1 MALMDGDPGRSEHR
15 QRLLVR
21 LDEIDAQLQRSKDVT
36 TAVVPDA
43 AIGRLTRV
51 DAVQAGYVSDELR
64 RRIAAERI
72 RVERALQRI
81 EDGTYGLCQA
91 CKGPIPDARL
101 IARPD
106 AALCVDCAE
115 VAERRRR

>member
-1 MALMDGDPGRSEHR
+1 MTSDETREAHR
-15 QRLLVR
+15 QRLLAR
-21 LDEIDAQLQRSKDVT
+21 LEEIDLQLQRSKDST
-36 TAVVPDA
+36 PAVAPDA

-64 RRIAAERI
+64 RRVTAERLRI
-72 RVERALQRI
+72 ERALQRI
-81 EDGTYGLCQA
+81 EDGSYGICQA
-91 CKGPIPDARL
+91 CEGPIPEARL
-101 IARPD
+101 LARPD